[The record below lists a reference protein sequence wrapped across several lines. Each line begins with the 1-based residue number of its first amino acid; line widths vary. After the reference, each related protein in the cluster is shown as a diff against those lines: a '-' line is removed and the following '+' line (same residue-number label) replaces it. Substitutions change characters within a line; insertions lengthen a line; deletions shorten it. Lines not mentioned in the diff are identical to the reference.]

1 MLKNLLGPTLIPLH
15 HMSWSSDTQHPL
27 TRASTV
33 TDARIDIIPLKTL
46 TVDEHILLLTQK
58 DMTFE
63 LRDSG

>member
-1 MLKNLLGPTLIPLH
+1 MPLH

-27 TRASTV
+27 TRANTV
-33 TDARIDIIPLKTL
+33 TDARIHIVPLKTL
-46 TVDEHILLLTQK
+46 TADEHVLLFTQK